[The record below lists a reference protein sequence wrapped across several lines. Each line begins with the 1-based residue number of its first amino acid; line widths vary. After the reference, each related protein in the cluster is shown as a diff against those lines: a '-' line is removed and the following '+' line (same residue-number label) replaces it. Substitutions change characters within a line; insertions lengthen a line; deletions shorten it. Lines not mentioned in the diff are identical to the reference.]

1 MANEIRGVAP
11 SGSTLYAR
19 VANSSG
25 NYWNGSAF
33 EAYTA
38 ANYPTYAVTMTEQ
51 GASGVYTATFPSG
64 ITSSGTYEYFVHLR
78 AGAAPAQGDLVA
90 NTGKVDWTGSAS
102 VSASASAM
110 TGADYYAYLLRKGF
124 KRTDKSTEA
133 YEAITDAI
141 QELRMRFM
149 FDEAGSDQTST
160 DTITVL
166 GDYKLTNQT
175 DMGLIN
181 GVLVQDG
188 TAATRLLKISKTRY
202 DELYPDAAVTT
213 GRGYP
218 SHYCVYAGSIY
229 IGPIPDQVS
238 YTYRLSYSKRAG
250 AVTSST
256 AAVPFTDIYRTLL
269 TDLALCYLYDALDE
283 DAKSDRYRAKFE
295 GGMIIAER
303 RERHNAG
310 SGSFNMNCQDF

>member
-1 MANEIRGVAP
+1 MANELRGVA
-11 SGSTLYAR
+11 STGTVYAR
-19 VANSSG
+19 IINKAG
-25 NYWNGSAF
+25 LWWNGSAF
-33 EAYTA
+33 ESYAA
-38 ANYPTYAVTMTEQ
+38 ANYSTYDIAMSEQ
-51 GASGVYTATFPSG
+51 GDSGVYVADFPTA
-64 ITSSGTYEYFVHLR
+64 ITTGGTYEYYVHR
-78 AGAAPAQGDLVA
+78 QAGASPAEADQVVT
-90 NTGKVDWTGSAS
+90 TGKIDWTGSAS

-110 TGADYYAYLLRKGF
+110 TGSDYYAYILRKGF
-124 KRTDKSTEA
+124 KRTDKSTEV

-141 QELRMRFM
+141 QELRMRFS
-149 FDEAGSDQTST
+149 FDEAGADQTTT

-166 GDYKLTNQT
+166 GDYKLTNET

-181 GVLVQDG
+181 GVTVQDG
-188 TAATRLLKISKTRY
+188 TAATRLLKISKARY

-213 GRGYP
+213 ARGYP
-218 SHYCVYAGSIY
+218 SHYCVYAGQIY

-269 TDLALCYLYDALDE
+269 TDLVLAYLYDALDE
-283 DAKSDRYRAKFE
+283 DQKSDRYRAKFE